1 MKVTAKILDMIKQE
15 IESIDYGVVAI
26 SVNEKGNYVEIH
38 TERRTRVVKDSDS
51 DTAHGVEKVYR
62 TDGEK
67 REPIRIDKQII
78 APALVGAFIPY

>member
-38 TERRTRVVKDSDS
+38 TERRTRVVKESDN
-51 DTAHGVEKVYR
+51 DVAYGIEKVYR

-67 REPIRIDKQII
+67 RKPIQIN
-78 APALVGAFIPY
+78 